1 MVIKEIE
8 FPEGEVNPAFV
19 VRALEALGFENKAQ
33 LKGPSKVSG
42 KIVGC
47 FVRFNDEAD
56 ADKFVAAW
64 KGFLELK
71 KGGRLPDAF
80 MPSFTP
86 SFASL
91 APVFTPILPDLPKK
105 PE

>member
-1 MVIKEIE
+1 MIIREIM
-8 FPEGEVNPAFV
+8 FPEGEPSPGLVLKAIGILGLEG
-19 VRALEALGFENKAQ
+19 RAS
-33 LKGPSKVSG
+33 LKGPSKLSG

-64 KGFLELK
+64 DGFLELK
-71 KGGRLPDAF
+71 KGAKPAF
-80 MPSFTP
+80 AMSPAFTP
-86 SFASL
+86 MLSGIDF
-91 APVFTPILPDLPKK
+91 PTK

>member
-1 MVIKEIE
+1 MIIREIT
-8 FPEGEVNPAFV
+8 FPEGEPSPGLVLKAIEILGLEG
-19 VRALEALGFENKAQ
+19 RAS

-42 KIVGC
+42 KVVGC

-64 KGFLELK
+64 EGFIELK
-71 KGGRLPDAF
+71 KGGKPAF
-80 MPSFTP
+80 
-86 SFASL
+86 
-91 APVFTPILPDLPKK
+91 APVFSMSPVFSPIPPKIDFPTK